1 MEFKNIKIS
10 LEIAKQ
16 WYKEGGFK
24 RELVLQAFD
33 KYELEPIISVNLVLC
48 ELVKDNLKAN
58 TSSFLKANTSS
69 FTIID
74 ILKFYQ
80 HKYQNNLE
88 GDYLIIQKPN
98 GKFEAGCSK
107 NIPGKVIGGIYFKSE
122 YLAKQ
127 IEEQLNNYFNETSK

>member
-1 MEFKNIKIS
+1 MSGHILLSQAIS
-10 LEIAKQ
+10 SE
-16 WYKEGGFK
+16 
-24 RELVLQAFD
+24 AFD
-33 KYELEPIISVNLVLC
+33 KYELEPIISVNLVLY

-58 TSSFLKANTSS
+58 TLS

-107 NIPGKVIGGIYFKSE
+107 SIPGKIIGGIYFKSE

>member
-33 KYELEPIISVNLVLC
+33 KYELEPIISVNLVLY

-58 TSSFLKANTSS
+58 TLS